1 MPLWVFE
8 SLCVSVREREIL
20 WGRGVY
26 STGDEGRGEGGKEWT
41 VNESQSVVTLL
52 ILMCHVSL
60 SVFLFPVTIMW
71 ILLKLK
77 TKTNSTHQIH
87 FNITSCWRNPSIPL
101 LKVWTKTRKRAQ
113 NPSLNCQCIA
123 IGSTFW

>member
-41 VNESQSVVTLL
+41 VNESQSVGEGPWC
-52 ILMCHVSL
+52 CHSGLSAMTAMGYGCGLPLVSVL
-60 SVFLFPVTIMW
+60 CP
-71 ILLKLK
+71 
-77 TKTNSTHQIH
+77 
-87 FNITSCWRNPSIPL
+87 
-101 LKVWTKTRKRAQ
+101 
-113 NPSLNCQCIA
+113 
-123 IGSTFW
+123 